1 MEIEL
6 ATRLN
11 CAAHDGH
18 LDLVKRLIGF
28 GADPNKTD
36 YDGRTPLVC
45 TTNFHELNHREL
57 WLLHYA

>member
-1 MEIEL
+1 METEL
-6 ATRLN
+6 ATRMN

-36 YDGRTPLVC
+36 YDGRTPLV
-45 TTNFHELNHREL
+45 
-57 WLLHYA
+57 